1 MQDSSLNKHLPRS
14 AKDLRLKLP
23 DNAWVLPFIYPA
35 PGICQ
40 FNSLIHL
47 EMFPDKFC
55 KGSVRVWEIVHDVC
69 ACVCEC
75 VRVCGC
81 VVREGSAK
89 KRGGSEGGRE
99 RFICFII
106 LSEQEI
112 NSAMS
117 QSSKCACT
125 LNQGLKQWRTHFRLL
140 TSWAVFNVGDEFL

>member
-55 KGSVRVWEIVHDVC
+55 KGSVRVWENVHDVC

-75 VRVCGC
+75 VRVGGC
-81 VVREGSAK
+81 VWW
-89 KRGGSEGGRE
+89 GRE
-99 RFICFII
+99 APRREAGMKAEERDLFV
-106 LSEQEI
+106 LSFSVSRKLIVRCRKVQ
-112 NSAMS
+112 SAPVPCTRDS
-117 QSSKCACT
+117 NNEGHTFACWHH
-125 LNQGLKQWRTHFRLL
+125 GL
-140 TSWAVFNVGDEFL
+140 FLM